1 MKKQVKEITQYYCIC
16 EADCIYKKGI
26 VKRTITTKPYV
37 IDTIKSDGC
46 SNSSK
51 NCNCA
56 YRRRILER

>member
-1 MKKQVKEITQYYCIC
+1 MKKQVKEMKQYYCIC

-26 VKRTITTKPYV
+26 VKRTITTKPYA